1 MDPYSI
7 FAWIVFYLVIV
18 TLFYWCFRQSMSA
31 VSSNSSTS
39 NTRTAPHSETNNHL
53 ANRMADL
60 HNMYTVTDE
69 TNRNASDQH
78 QPPPEYKWEDLPPS
92 YEEAVAGSHSNPAFE
107 QHEASTSASA
117 GEATE
122 LSLTSPAQSA

>member
-31 VSSNSSTS
+31 VSSNTATS
-39 NTRTAPHSETNNHL
+39 NPRTTPHSETNNHL
-53 ANRMADL
+53 PSSMADRD
-60 HNMYTVTDE
+60 MYTVTDE
-69 TNRNASDQH
+69 TNRNASDH
-78 QPPPEYKWEDLPPS
+78 NQPPPEYKWEDLPPS
-92 YEEAVAGSHSNPAFE
+92 YEEAVAGSHINPSFD
-107 QHEASTSASA
+107 QHEASTHASEDGA
-117 GEATE
+117 IE